1 MRNILLMFAVVVLSS
16 MHSCRDDYDDSSLWR
31 DIDGIWND
39 LTELQERLDALNGEI
54 AHLSAIVAGDAVT
67 GITTDADGNYVI
79 TYKDTGNVERTVTI
93 VTAEQLPDVPV
104 LGVKEEDGVLYWTL
118 FSEGA
123 TTWLTDGDGERIPV
137 GGKAPQIAI
146 DSEGYWTVNGRPIT
160 GSDGQPVRAG
170 ALQDSIFRDVEIT
183 ADGNAVFTLGDG
195 SQVTVQ
201 VFSAFNMEF
210 DVELTTVVD
219 DPPADMTVR
228 YTLTG
233 PLAQTA
239 MVRVVR
245 TEKLE
250 AVLDAQA
257 RTIDISFDNGFEEG
271 CLMVMIYDG
280 GDNILIK
287 PLWFTVYGD
296 ATGEGIGSAADL
308 VAFAQAVRGGQS
320 LARFRDASGNVVL
333 TADIDMAG
341 YRDWIPAGSATT
353 TAGANS
359 GVTYTTVNPFT
370 DVFDG
375 QGHSITNI
383 NWEFDCSDGNLVY
396 GLFGTVEGGT
406 IRNLTIGSPT
416 DGSRITLKGTSTQGN
431 AVGAFAGYAGDAVI
445 ENCVNYAAIAFAGD
459 NAGNISVRMGG
470 IAGVVNGSRIGGTSF
485 AEGCVNYG
493 EISCGTIANTGNG
506 ANSAMSVGGIAA
518 FISSGSIASCENNGA
533 VSAPSGRGGG
543 LVATATGGTI
553 ADCTNNGLIQDDVN
567 GVFAGASAGYGYK
580 RMGGLA
586 GGTAADCTITGCV
599 NNGNVFSS
607 LGCRTGGFVGHN
619 SGTVTGCTNNGVILS
634 DHTVA
639 GSDNHGPGWAC
650 GYNQYLT
657 GITNCTIGG
666 RVGDYS
672 VYYSNPSA
680 APEALYGNAVCHG
693 QFSVEDNGLSN
704 DTDAYYAW
712 TVEET
717 YQLHGGV
724 EYTKYYLRNIDREVY
739 VVTADLS
746 NPEVEIATAVAND
759 IMPNPNGNG
768 NSNNGKNLRETLSE
782 ISTRKRAEGMNVVA
796 GVNSGFFDSNDG
808 VLRGMHIEDGEPVF
822 VNTPEVRSSLTN
834 HRPGFTFFTDRTISF
849 ANRDFTGLLEVGGV
863 EYEYYSVNDT
873 IVRLSGPMPH
883 DANLYTHRYV
893 ETPHTGLRNEVG
905 TDALF
910 ITGVCP
916 VPMTVNGGWAEATVS
931 AVADGRS
938 SAVSAPY
945 VSNHG
950 EWVLQVTG
958 EKADR
963 LAQAVSAG
971 ATVRI
976 RADVPIGGDASK
988 PVAMHNA
995 SMYRFVQNGVFS
1007 KPSASDAD
1015 RQYPAT
1021 IVGSDA
1027 GGTKVFLLCVDG
1039 NTSTPKGLN
1048 YYELYRVITQLGF
1061 TEAVRLDGGGS
1072 TTMWTYRDG
1081 TGSVVN
1087 TPCDS
1092 RGERSC
1098 MNYMFVRIKQ

>member
-1 MRNILLMFAVVVLSS
+1 MRIFLLMFAAVVLSS
-16 MHSCRDDYDDSSLWR
+16 MQSCSDDYDDSSLWK

-39 LTELQERLDALNGEI
+39 LAELQERLDALNGEI
-54 AHLSAIVAGDAVT
+54 AHLTSIVDGDAVT
-67 GITTDADGNYVI
+67 GITTDVDGNYVI
-79 TYKDTGNVERTVTI
+79 TYKDTGNVERSVTI

-104 LGVKEEDGVLYWTL
+104 IGVKEEGGVLYWTL
-118 FSEGA
+118 FFEGE
-123 TTWLTDGDGERIPV
+123 TSWLTDGDDQRIPV
-137 GGKAPQIAI
+137 GGKAPEIAI
-146 DSEGYWTVNGRPIT
+146 DAEGYWAVNGQPVT

-170 ALQDSIFRDVEIT
+170 ALQDSLFRNVEIT
-183 ADGNAVFTLGDG
+183 EDGNAVLTLGDG

-210 DVELTTVVD
+210 DTDLTTVVD
-219 DPPADMTVR
+219 DPTTGITVR

-239 MVRVVR
+239 LVRVVR
-245 TEKLE
+245 TENLG
-250 AVLDAQA
+250 ATLDPSA
-257 RTIDISFDNGFEEG
+257 RTIEITFDAGFEEG

-287 PLWFTVYGD
+287 PLYFTIYGE
-296 ATGEGIGSAADL
+296 ATGEGISSAADL
-308 VAFAQAVRGGQS
+308 VAFAQAVRNGQS

-333 TADIDMAG
+333 TTDIDMAG
-341 YRDWIPAGSATT
+341 YRDWIPAGSAST

-359 GVTYTTVNPFT
+359 GVIYTVVNPFT
-370 DVFDG
+370 DTFDG
-375 QGHSITNI
+375 QGYSIRNI
-383 NWEFDCSDGNLVY
+383 DWEFDCSDGNLVY
-396 GLFGTVEGGT
+396 GFLGAVKGGTV
-406 IRNLTIGSPT
+406 RNLTIGSPS
-416 DGSRITLKGTSTQGN
+416 DGSRITVRGTSTQGN
-431 AVGAFAGYAGDAVI
+431 AVGAIAGYLEDAVI
-445 ENCVNYAAIAFAGD
+445 ENCVNYASIAFEGD
-459 NAGNISVRMGG
+459 NAGNISVRIGG
-470 IAGVVNGSRIGGTSF
+470 IAGVVNEARVGGTSTT
-485 AEGCVNYG
+485 EGCVNHG

-506 ANSAMSVGGIAA
+506 ANSAMSVGGITGY
-518 FISSGSIASCENNGA
+518 ISGGTIGACENNGA

-543 LVATATGGTI
+543 IVATATGGTI

-567 GVFAGASAGYGYK
+567 GIFAGATAGYGYK

-586 GGTAADCTITGCV
+586 GGTAAGCIITGCT
-599 NNGNVFSS
+599 NNGNVFSA

-619 SGTVTGCTNNGVILS
+619 SGTVTDCTNNGTILS
-634 DHTVA
+634 DHTVV

-657 GITNCTIGG
+657 GITGCTIGG
-666 RVGDYS
+666 RVGDYTAYF
-672 VYYSNPSA
+672 VNPSA

-693 QFSVEDNGLSN
+693 QFSVEDNGLTN
-704 DTDAYYAW
+704 DSDAYYAW
-712 TVEET
+712 TVTET
-717 YQLHGGV
+717 YRLHSGV

-739 VVTADLS
+739 VVTANLTD
-746 NPEVEIATAVAND
+746 PDVELATGVAND

-782 ISTRKRAEGMNVVA
+782 ISARKRAEGMNIVA

-808 VLRGMHIEDGEPVF
+808 VLRGIHIEDGEPVF
-822 VNTPEVRSSLTN
+822 INNPTVRASLTN
-834 HRPGFTFFTDRTISF
+834 HRPGFTFFADRTVGF
-849 ANRDFTGLLEVGGV
+849 DGRDFKGLLEVGGV

-873 IVRLSGPMPH
+873 IVRLSGPMDH

-893 ETPHTGLRNEVG
+893 ETPHPGMRNEVG
-905 TDALF
+905 TGALF
-910 ITGVCP
+910 ISGVCP
-916 VPMTVNGGWAEATVS
+916 VPMTVNGGWAEATVT
-931 AVADGRS
+931 AVTDGRS

-945 VSNHG
+945 VTAQG

-988 PVAMHNA
+988 PIAMHNS

-1021 IVGSDA
+1021 IVGCDPS
-1027 GGTKVFLLCVDG
+1027 GTKIFLLCVDG
-1039 NTSTPKGLN
+1039 DTSTPTGLN
-1048 YYELYRVITQLGF
+1048 YYELYRVITKLGF
-1061 TEAVRLDGGGS
+1061 SEAVRLDGGGS

-1081 TGSVVN
+1081 TGAVVN
-1087 TPCDS
+1087 NPCDS

-1098 MNYMFVRIKQ
+1098 LNYMFVRIKP